1 MTEEHIMAPQ
11 EQAPEPEDYKDKYL
25 RLLAELDN
33 TRKRM
38 QKERQEMTR
47 FAVENFICDM
57 LGPIDNLENALKSAE
72 NLSSELKNW
81 AFGFTMI
88 LNQFKEVIEGHG
100 VSSFISEGEQFNP
113 ELHYAIETEEM
124 RETPTGTI
132 LKEYVKGYRSKERTV
147 RPARVKVAKAP
158 QDPVETTQ
166 EGE

>member
-1 MTEEHIMAPQ
+1 MTEEQITDPQ
-11 EQAPEPEDYKDKYL
+11 PQAPEQDDYKDKYL

-57 LGPIDNLENALKSAE
+57 LGPIDNLENALRSAD
-72 NLSSELKNW
+72 NLSVELKNW
-81 AFGFTMI
+81 ALGFTMI
-88 LNQFKEVIEGHG
+88 LNQFKEVIESHG
-100 VSSFISEGEQFNP
+100 VTSFTSEGDLFNP
-113 ELHYAIETEEM
+113 ELHYAIETEE
-124 RETPTGTI
+124 TADKPAGTI

-147 RPARVKVAKAP
+147 RPSRVKVAKAP
-158 QDPVETTQ
+158 QDPIETTQ